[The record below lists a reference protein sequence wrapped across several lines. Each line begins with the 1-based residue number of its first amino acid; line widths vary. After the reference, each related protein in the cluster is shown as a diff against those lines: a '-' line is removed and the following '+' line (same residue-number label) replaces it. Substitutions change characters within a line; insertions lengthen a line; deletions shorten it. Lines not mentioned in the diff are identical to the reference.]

1 MTDSIKDYANKTTIE
16 TILRTEILAKREELY
31 KIRDSIA
38 SDLAEVEGM
47 IEAMDNEL
55 GTIDW

>member
-1 MTDSIKDYANKTTIE
+1 MTDSIIDYANRTTIE
-16 TILRTEILAKREELY
+16 TMLRTEILAKREELH

-55 GTIDW
+55 NTIDW